1 MSTVA
6 ARATQREE
14 ISGRFSGLLGAAIIL
29 AGGAVGYGLF
39 PDDLL
44 FLTSITAFALL
55 VLSLDLVVGYA
66 GIATLG
72 QSVMFGAGAYAAGI
86 ACVRGLTEPLA
97 LLAIGAVAGALAG
110 ALSGVVIARAH
121 GLSQLVLSIA
131 LVQLAREG
139 ANKASFLTGGSDGL
153 SGVAPGPVLGLFQFD
168 IFGRTGFVLGILL
181 LALVFAVLARFVR
194 SPFGL
199 LCRGIK
205 EDPARIEAMG
215 RAPYPAL
222 IKMYAVS
229 GAIAGLGGALLAVST
244 GVVGLDSVSFDRSA
258 EALVML
264 VLGGIGTLW
273 GALVGTVVF
282 QIVEHIVSAENPFHW
297 LTLMGL
303 LLIAVVLFL
312 PGGLQASV
320 GEVARLLRG
329 RRPVGGKR

>member
-1 MSTVA
+1 VSLVA
-6 ARATQREE
+6 ARAVLRKES
-14 ISGRFSGLLGAAIIL
+14 SGRYSGLLGAIVIL
-29 AGGAVGYGLF
+29 AAGAVGYVAF

-44 FLTSITAFALL
+44 FLTGIIAFALL

-72 QSVMFGAGAYAAGI
+72 HAVMFGAGAYAAGI
-86 ACVRGLTEPLA
+86 ACVRGLTEPLL
-97 LLAIGAVAGALAG
+97 LLAIGTVAGALAG
-110 ALSGVVIARAH
+110 AVSGAVIARAH

-153 SGVAPGPVLGLFQFD
+153 SGVAPGPVLGLFEFD
-168 IFGRTGFVLGILL
+168 IFGRTGFVLGIVL
-181 LALVFAVLARFVR
+181 LALVFAILARFVR

-205 EDPARIEAMG
+205 EDPARVEAMG
-215 RAPYPAL
+215 RAPYPVL
-222 IKMYAVS
+222 IKMYAAS
-229 GAIAGLGGALLAVST
+229 GAVAGLGGALLAVST

-264 VLGGIGTLW
+264 VLGGLGTLW
-273 GALVGTVVF
+273 GALLGTVVF
-282 QIVEHIVSAENPFHW
+282 QIFEHVVSAENPFHW

-312 PGGLQASV
+312 PGGLQASA
-320 GEVARLLRG
+320 GELARLLRG
-329 RRPVGGKR
+329 RSSKGGAR